1 MYNSRIFCIMLTL
14 TLTIGMVFN
23 AAEAV
28 DQVSLS
34 TSSDI
39 YYSEDYVVIFGSVN
53 TIFEN
58 MPITIQIYHESN
70 LVDVAQVAVAQDGT
84 FVKSFNAVGQQWKEE
99 GTYTVRVQ
107 YTPTQ
112 IAETTFEFFSQVIDK
127 SSAVFP
133 VNIPNSGTF
142 DVGYTIRGG
151 EVESIIMHQG
161 DEYENR
167 YSILIG
173 TTMDTNGNLI
183 LKLPRESFDAQS
195 DGKDITFIV
204 MISKEDSAT
213 GVDLHHTVTRSNFVQ
228 VEYEEIGV
236 SADYRTIRIPLE
248 EGDQWVEVIGT
259 YVIPEFG
266 SIVII
271 ILVVAVSSAIII
283 SKSRFSVRYN

>member
-1 MYNSRIFCIMLTL
+1 MLTL
-14 TLTIGMVFN
+14 TLAIGMVFN
-23 AAEAV
+23 AAEAIEEI
-28 DQVSLS
+28 SLS

-39 YYSEDYVVIFGSVN
+39 YYSGDYVVIFGSVN

-58 MPITIQIYHESN
+58 MPITIQIYHNSN
-70 LVDVAQVAVAQDGT
+70 LVDVAQVPVAQDGT
-84 FVKSFNAVGQQWKEE
+84 FVKSFNAVGQQWAGE
-99 GTYTVRVQ
+99 GAYTVRVQ

-112 IAETTFEFFSQVIDK
+112 IAETSFEFFSQVIDK

-142 DVGYTIRGG
+142 GVGYTIRGG

-161 DEYENR
+161 DDYEER
-167 YSILIG
+167 YSILVG
-173 TTMDTNGNLI
+173 TTMNTNGNLI

-195 DGKDITFIV
+195 DGKDVTFIIL
-204 MISKEDSAT
+204 ISKEDSVD
-213 GVDLHHTVTRSNFVQ
+213 GVGLHHTATRLNFVQ
-228 VEYEEIGV
+228 VEYEEIGT
-236 SADYRTIRIPLE
+236 SSDYRTIRIPLE
-248 EGDQWVEVIGT
+248 EGDKWVEVIGT

>member
-1 MYNSRIFCIMLTL
+1 
-14 TLTIGMVFN
+14 MVFN
-23 AAEAV
+23 AAEAA
-28 DQVSLS
+28 DQISLL

-39 YYSEDYVVIFGSVN
+39 YYSGDYVVVFGSVN

-58 MPITIQIYHESN
+58 MPITIQIYHGSN

-84 FVKSFNAVGQQWKEE
+84 FVKSFNAVGQQWEGE
-99 GTYTVRVQ
+99 GTYTVRAQ
-107 YTPTQ
+107 YTSTQ
-112 IAETTFEFFSQVIDK
+112 IGETTFEFFSQMIEK

-151 EVESIIMHQG
+151 EVTGIDMNL
-161 DEYENR
+161 DR
-167 YSILIG
+167 YSLLVE
-173 TTMDTNGNLI
+173 TTVNVNGNLV

-195 DGKDITFIV
+195 NGKDNTFIIL
-204 MISKEDSAT
+204 ISKENNKPED
-213 GVDLHHTVTRSNFVQ
+213 FVQ
-228 VEYEEIGV
+228 VEYEEV
-236 SADYRTIRIPLE
+236 ATSSDYRTIRIPLE
-248 EGDQWVEVIGT
+248 EGDKWIEVVGT

>member
-1 MYNSRIFCIMLTL
+1 MYNSRILCIMLTL

-28 DQVSLS
+28 EQISLS
-34 TSSDI
+34 TSNDI
-39 YYSEDYVVIFGSVN
+39 YYGGDYVVVFGSVN

-58 MPITIQIYHESN
+58 MPITIQIYHETN
-70 LVDVAQVAVAQDGT
+70 LVDVAQVLVAQDGT
-84 FVKSFNAVGQQWKEE
+84 FVKSFTAVGQQWKNE
-99 GTYTVRVQ
+99 GTYVIRVQ
-107 YTPTQ
+107 YTSTQ
-112 IAETTFEFFSQVIDK
+112 IAETTFEFFSQVVDK

-133 VNIPNSGTF
+133 VQIPNSGTF

-151 EVESIIMHQG
+151 DVTEINMNV
-161 DEYENR
+161 DR
-167 YSILIG
+167 YSLLVK

-195 DGKDITFIV
+195 DSKDNTFIIL
-204 MISKEDSAT
+204 ISKENNEPGD
-213 GVDLHHTVTRSNFVQ
+213 FVQ
-228 VEYEEIGV
+228 IEYEEIAT
-236 SADYRTIRIPLE
+236 SSDYRTIRIPLE
-248 EGDQWVEVIGT
+248 EGDKWIEVVGT

-266 SIVII
+266 SVVII